1 MNEEKE
7 SAKQTNKQKSLLEY
21 KAEKAVRILE
31 ERIADIPDVQT
42 WAKEAGWSRRWL
54 CKSMKEVYEK
64 SPQILIREKRFKKV
78 VWLICDEGIQACC
91 YSVAVEAGF
100 KSETALSKFLS
111 KYHETNFTSL
121 KVNLLSEE

>member
-1 MNEEKE
+1 MEKNI
-7 SAKQTNKQKSLLEY
+7 SPLTKLKCKQALTLLESSIS
-21 KAEKAVRILE
+21 V
-31 ERIADIPDVQT
+31 IPDVNS
-42 WAKEAGWSRRWL
+42 WAAETGVSRRWL
-54 CKSMKEVYEK
+54 CKSMKLVYGK

-78 VWLICDEGIQACC
+78 VWLICDEGIQAGC

-121 KVNLLSEE
+121 KANLLSEE